1 MSVVVLGGRCCRRCF
16 ESLFRCRFQ
25 EPVWPLLLLFQ
36 GREVLVVLLPIP
48 TTLFLLAVVSAT
60 RSAESGSIF
69 LRFFVKI
76 SPAPFSLRFFVIFS
90 IVPCL
95 FVFAPSSSVCS

>member
-1 MSVVVLGGRCCRRCF
+1 MAAVAAAVSTRYFVADPRDLFGRRRCF
-16 ESLFRCRFQ
+16 FKGGE
-25 EPVWPLLLLFQ
+25 
-36 GREVLVVLLPIP
+36 GLVVLRPNP
-48 TTLFLLAVVSAT
+48 ATLFLLAVVFAT

-76 SPAPFSLRFFVIFS
+76 SPALFSLRFFVIFS

-95 FVFAPSSSVCS
+95 FIVAPSSSVCS